1 MFSAA
6 MAYLGSATRRRTC
19 KTKQLTNGLYVLYGL
34 LWHSRRHREAGG
46 REGLAESTR
55 PRVTEAAG
63 KCGVSFQGGSCTRNM
78 RKPSTIR
85 KKRRMP
91 LTRTRHTRGST
102 APFASLVKKRVSG
115 ELLRRRTQV
124 KSIAMQGWRR
134 WPSRPVDGQRQP
146 KTPRLTN
153 TRLRINIP
161 FGFDRFLA
169 IRPAL
174 VLRTFRHEPYGSH
187 PWEQA

>member
-1 MFSAA
+1 MGYTCYTGFCGTRGGIEKQVGEEGWQKARGR
-6 MAYLGSATRRRTC
+6 GSP
-19 KTKQLTNGLYVLYGL
+19 KQRENVGLVSKAVPAPAICANL
-34 LWHSRRHREAGG
+34 LQYE
-46 REGLAESTR
+46 
-55 PRVTEAAG
+55 
-63 KCGVSFQGGSCTRNM
+63 
-78 RKPSTIR
+78 
-85 KKRRMP
+85 KKLRMP

-161 FGFDRFLA
+161 FGFDRFFSHLAGAGVEEFPARA
-169 IRPAL
+169 IRIASL
-174 VLRTFRHEPYGSH
+174 GASVK
-187 PWEQA
+187 